1 VEKHKQNELQAAS
14 KGRSPQTQI
23 REEIRKKGIE
33 VKGML
38 PEYNPVVA
46 QCVTKWVQKFAL
58 FLTFLTFQKEAE
70 EIESIEF
77 KMKEEIPQ
85 S

>member
-46 QCVTKWVQKFAL
+46 
-58 FLTFLTFQKEAE
+58 
-70 EIESIEF
+70 
-77 KMKEEIPQ
+77 
-85 S
+85 